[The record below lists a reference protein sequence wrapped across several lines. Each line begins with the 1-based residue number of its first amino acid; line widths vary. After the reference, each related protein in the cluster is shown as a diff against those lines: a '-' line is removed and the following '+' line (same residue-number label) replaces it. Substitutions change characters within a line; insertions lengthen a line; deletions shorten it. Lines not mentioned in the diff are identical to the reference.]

1 MSVVEPS
8 NLPEPYPEPKLR
20 DHLRVGADAA
30 IAAVPLGGS
39 VVTLLDAVIAPSLAK
54 RRDSWLRL
62 LGERLDRLEE
72 RADGFSVEDLAD
84 DELFVSAVMEAS
96 RIAVGT
102 ELEEKLTMLANCLER
117 LAMPDRD
124 IGDFLAMRFLA
135 FVDELRPEHFLVLR
149 YAADPRGWYEAHD
162 VPKPRLFTGPR
173 RSLLN
178 EAGLP
183 VAGDEL
189 DIVLRDL
196 ADRGLAPDGWGP
208 MVHEANLWD
217 ALATDLGRQLLDFVG
232 EF

>member
-1 MSVVEPS
+1 VEPS

-30 IAAVPLGGS
+30 IAAFPLGGS

-54 RRDSWLRL
+54 RRDSWLRM
-62 LGERLDRLEE
+62 LGERLDRLEAKVE
-72 RADGFSVEDLAD
+72 GFGVEDLAD

-102 ELEEKLTMLANCLER
+102 ELEAKLKMLANCLER

-135 FVDELRPEHFLVLR
+135 FVDELRPEHFLVLC
-149 YAADPRGWYEAHD
+149 YTADPRGWYQARGLPAPNL
-162 VPKPRLFTGPR
+162 VMGPR
-173 RSLLN
+173 RALLTK
-178 EAGLP
+178 AGLP

-189 DIVLRDL
+189 DLVLRDL
-196 ADRGLAPDGWGP
+196 ADRGLANDGWGV
-208 MVHEANLWD
+208 MVSENGLWD
-217 ALATDLGRQLLDFVG
+217 PLATDLGRQLLDFVG
-232 EF
+232 EFE